1 MDIVIEIQ
9 RNREEALEKIAMGKV
24 SGEVI
29 DFIAIEKERCRRQYF
44 DFFRYGGRKET
55 CVDAGVL
62 TRTVKFRW

>member
-1 MDIVIEIQ
+1 
-9 RNREEALEKIAMGKV
+9 MGKV

-44 DFFRYGGRKET
+44 DFFRYDGRKET
-55 CVDAGVL
+55 FVDAGVL

>member
-9 RNREEALEKIAMGKV
+9 RNREGALEKIAMGKV

-44 DFFRYGGRKET
+44 DFFRYDGRKET
-55 CVDAGVL
+55 FVDAGVL